1 MQKLA
6 IALALAVSG
15 ALGGLSPSAVP
26 AASAASGARV
36 VIIVG
41 ATHSATPG
49 YRADADSAYA
59 EAIKW
64 TPNVTRVYSP
74 YATWATVKAAVK
86 GANLVIYFGHGN
98 GWPSP
103 YPNDALYTGKD
114 GFGLNATAG
123 NGDYNN
129 KYYGEAYIATLGLA
143 PNALVIL
150 SHLCYASGNSEPG
163 RTAPTLSVA
172 KQRADN
178 YATAFLKAGARAV
191 IADGHM
197 NPNYYIQALFSS
209 HQTIDGLWQD
219 APNFHAHAF
228 NFPSVRSPGFTV
240 QMDPDQPTSGYYRS
254 ITGKL
259 DLRTDEILGSSAYA
273 VPGAWSV
280 GGALQRRVPPAP

>member
-1 MQKLA
+1 LHKLA

-15 ALGGLSPSAVP
+15 ALGAFSPSAVP
-26 AASAASGARV
+26 GASAASGARV

-41 ATHSATPG
+41 ATHSATPL
-49 YRADADSAYA
+49 YRIDANSAYA

-64 TPNVTRVYSP
+64 TPNVTKVYSP
-74 YATWATVKAAVK
+74 NATWAAVKAAVR
-86 GANLVIYFGHGN
+86 GANVVIYFGHGN
-98 GWPSP
+98 GWPAP
-103 YPNDALYTGKD
+103 YPYDPTYAGKD

-129 KYYGEAYIATLGLA
+129 KYYGEPYIATLGLA

-163 RTAPTLSVA
+163 KTAPTLSVA

-197 NPNYYIQALFSS
+197 GPEYYIRALFSS
-209 HQTIDGLWQD
+209 HQTVDALWRA

-228 NFPSVRSPGFTV
+228 SFASVRSPGYTV
-240 QMDPDQPTSGYYRS
+240 QMDPDQATSGYYRA

-259 DLRTDEILGSSAYA
+259 DLRTDEIIGSSAYA

-280 GGALQRRVPPAP
+280 GGALQRRGTATR

>member
-1 MQKLA
+1 MHKLA

-15 ALGGLSPSAVP
+15 ALGGLSPAAVP

-49 YRADADSAYA
+49 YRADAESAYA

-74 YATWATVKAAVK
+74 YATWAAVKAAVK
-86 GANLVIYFGHGN
+86 GANLVLYFGHGN

-103 YPNDALYTGKD
+103 YTYDPTYATKD

-129 KYYGEAYIATLGLA
+129 KYYGEPYIATLGLA

-150 SHLCYASGNSEPG
+150 THHCYASGNSEPCKA
-163 RTAPTLSVA
+163 APTLSVA

-178 YATAFLKAGARAV
+178 FASAFLKAGARAV

-197 NPNYYIQALFSS
+197 NPNYYIQALFST
-209 HQTIDGLWQD
+209 HQTIDGLWR
-219 APNFHAHAF
+219 ASPNFHSHAF
-228 NFPSVRSPGFTV
+228 SFASVRSPGYTV
-240 QMDPDQPTSGYYRS
+240 QMDPDQATSGYYRAV
-254 ITGKL
+254 TGKL
-259 DLRTDEILGSSAYA
+259 DLRTDEIVGSSAYA
-273 VPGAWSV
+273 VPGAWST
-280 GGALQRRVPPAP
+280 GGALQRRVPASP